1 MGNWLFGPIWN
12 SQNTTIG
19 VKMKLKVKENENKII
34 TVERKRVNGYNVI
47 SITIK
52 KEQKTRIIQT

>member
-1 MGNWLFGPIWN
+1 
-12 SQNTTIG
+12 
-19 VKMKLKVKENENKII
+19 MKLKVKENENKII